1 MTENSQENTLS
12 YIILAQLDELFNKL
26 IHCYYIY
33 SLFRCL
39 TVAAQNRII
48 FIFEQ
53 VTVAKYR
60 VLIY

>member
-12 YIILAQLDELFNKL
+12 YIILAQLNELFNKL

-39 TVAAQNRII
+39 TVAAHYRMI